1 MGLRQPNP
9 PGCRRQVRSIISSPV
24 KAGAGKA
31 PDATWRPVSR
41 HGRRGWN
48 RIAAA
53 NLEIPAAME
62 AVARPGSPG
71 FAYAASSA

>member
-1 MGLRQPNP
+1 
-9 PGCRRQVRSIISSPV
+9 
-24 KAGAGKA
+24 
-31 PDATWRPVSR
+31 VSR

-71 FAYAASSA
+71 FA